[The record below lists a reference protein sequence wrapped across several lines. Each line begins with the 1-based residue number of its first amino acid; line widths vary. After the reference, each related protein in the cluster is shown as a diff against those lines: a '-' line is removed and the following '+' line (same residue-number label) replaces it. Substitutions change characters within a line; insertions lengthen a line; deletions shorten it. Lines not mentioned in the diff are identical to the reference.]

1 VPVASR
7 CSYPIQSTSSG
18 TMMVPPPIPKSPENA
33 PAAVAMA
40 ARRTGAYY
48 GALWRLYDR

>member
-1 VPVASR
+1 MIA
-7 CSYPIQSTSSG
+7 
-18 TMMVPPPIPKSPENA
+18 PPPTPNRPENA

-48 GALWRLYDR
+48 GACSRLFVP